1 MNNRFLGIAMII
13 GVLPIVADSLTN
25 GPTALGDTSTE
36 LTYMLFGIGGMC
48 GVAGL
53 IKLNALGTN
62 TVARALGFV
71 PLIGFAAFV
80 LGSALTLGGLI
91 SPGDTLYTV
100 LASIGWIMMLVGML
114 IVGIMTIAAKNWQG
128 WRRFAP
134 LLAIV
139 LAPVGLGIGA
149 LASSQNLD
157 LGGALAFSG
166 FLLLGIVIATFKP
179 TPAPEGIALV

>member
-13 GVLPIVADSLTN
+13 GVLLIFADSLTN
-25 GPTALGDTSTE
+25 GPALGEASTE

-53 IKLNALGTN
+53 IQLNALGTN

-91 SPGDTLYTV
+91 TPGDTLYNI

-139 LAPVGLGIGA
+139 LAPVGLGLGA
-149 LASSQNLD
+149 LTGSQN

-166 FLLLGIVIATFKP
+166 FLLLGIVIATFN
-179 TPAPEGIALV
+179 PAPAPKGIRAI

>member
-1 MNNRFLGIAMII
+1 MII
-13 GVLPIVADSLTN
+13 GVLLIFTDAVTN
-25 GPTALGDTSTE
+25 GPALGDTATE
-36 LTYMLFGIGGMC
+36 ITYMLFGIGGMC
-48 GVAGL
+48 GITGL

-71 PLIGFAAFV
+71 PLIGFAAFA
-80 LGSALTLGGLI
+80 LGSALTLGGLVA
-91 SPGDTLYTV
+91 SGDTLYTV

-128 WRRFAP
+128 WRRFIP

-139 LAPVGLGIGA
+139 LAPVGLGIGS
-149 LASSQNLD
+149 LVGSQN

-166 FLLLGIVIATFKP
+166 FLLLGIVVATFKP
-179 TPAPEGIALV
+179 APTAEGITFG

>member
-1 MNNRFLGIAMII
+1 MSTRLLGVAMVI
-13 GVLPIVADSLTN
+13 GLLAASADTITD
-25 GPTALGDTSTE
+25 GPALGGTSTE
-36 LTYMLFGIGGMC
+36 LAYMIFGIGGMC
-48 GVAGL
+48 GIAGL
-53 IKLNALGTN
+53 IKLKALGQN

-91 SPGDTLYTV
+91 LAEDTLYNI

-128 WRRFAP
+128 WRRFVP

-149 LASSQNLD
+149 LTGSQN

-166 FLLLGIVIATFKP
+166 FLLLGIVIATFEPAP
-179 TPAPEGIALV
+179 TPEGITVI

>member
-1 MNNRFLGIAMII
+1 MNNRFLGGAMII
-13 GVLPIVADSLTN
+13 GVLLISAASLIN
-25 GPTALGDTSTE
+25 DPGLGDMSTE
-36 LTYMLFGIGGMC
+36 FSYMLFGIGGMC

-53 IKLNALGTN
+53 IRLNALGMN

-91 SPGDTLYTV
+91 TSGDTLYTI
-100 LASIGWIMMLVGML
+100 LASIGWIMMMVGML

-128 WRRFAP
+128 WRRFVP

-149 LASSQNLD
+149 FTGSQN

-166 FLLLGIVIATFKP
+166 FFLLGIIIATFEPAP
-179 TPAPEGIALV
+179 TPEGFQSSNY